1 MVALQKKN
9 NSSGIWGSSDSRK
22 SSTKRT
28 DDDGSGQGKEIGV
41 LDDDDNDTKA
51 YSRARNIISNDDIR
65 LSKDLILYDGP
76 GDDMK
81 LSTYTKKRKSDD
93 SLLNNI
99 AGQEDDSMAVL
110 AGCSTALVPPFEGNF
125 PLEGRSESGTLEY
138 LKKTK
143 NENAGLLK
151 QPRVEK

>member
-1 MVALQKKN
+1 
-9 NSSGIWGSSDSRK
+9 
-22 SSTKRT
+22 
-28 DDDGSGQGKEIGV
+28 
-41 LDDDDNDTKA
+41 
-51 YSRARNIISNDDIR
+51 
-65 LSKDLILYDGP
+65 
-76 GDDMK
+76 
-81 LSTYTKKRKSDD
+81 
-93 SLLNNI
+93 LNNI

-125 PLEGRSESGTLEY
+125 PLEGRSESGILEY

>member
-1 MVALQKKN
+1 VVALQKKN

-65 LSKDLILYDGP
+65 LSKDLIFYDGL

-81 LSTYTKKRKSDD
+81 LSTYTKK
-93 SLLNNI
+93 
-99 AGQEDDSMAVL
+99 
-110 AGCSTALVPPFEGNF
+110 
-125 PLEGRSESGTLEY
+125 
-138 LKKTK
+138 
-143 NENAGLLK
+143 
-151 QPRVEK
+151 